1 MADTTPLGGSTKPRG
16 ATDDLA
22 ANIDQLREDFHKLS
36 DTFSRLTG
44 EQIDRAQT
52 RATDAAAE
60 AEAVIRRNPLSAM
73 AIALGLGFLFGVMTR
88 R

>member
-1 MADTTPLGGSTKPRG
+1 MADTTPPGGPARTRAAK
-16 ATDDLA
+16 DNLA
-22 ANIDQLREDFHKLS
+22 ADVEQLREDFSRLS

-52 RATDAAAE
+52 KATDTAAE
-60 AEAVIRRNPLSAM
+60 AEAAIRRNPLSAM